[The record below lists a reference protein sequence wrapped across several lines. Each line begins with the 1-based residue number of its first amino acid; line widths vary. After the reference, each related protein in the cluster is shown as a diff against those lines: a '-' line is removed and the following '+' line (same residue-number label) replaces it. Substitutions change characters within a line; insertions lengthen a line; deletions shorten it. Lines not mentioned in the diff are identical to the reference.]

1 MTKALEEQK
10 RAIEIMPHSVQQRS
24 NLSLYAL
31 YAGDFEAAANEA
43 QQVLIENPK
52 FEVGVRT
59 LATAKLAAGHP
70 EEAKKEYDKLMTM
83 SSRGASMAA
92 TGLADFALY
101 EGRLTDAVAILKKG
115 IIENQADKDADS
127 AAYNQATLALTLVAL
142 NKPAEA

>member
-1 MTKALEEQK
+1 M
-10 RAIEIMPHSVQQRS
+10 
-24 NLSLYAL
+24 
-31 YAGDFEAAANEA
+31 
-43 QQVLIENPK
+43 
-52 FEVGVRT
+52 
-59 LATAKLAAGHP
+59 AKLAAGHP

-92 TGLADFALY
+92 TGLADFALH

-142 NKPAEA
+142 NKPAEAYATALNAAASRDEGILYASRRSIKRSGRNRER